1 MLKSLNESLVTVI
14 TLNGKDDQ
22 PSNVGMIYK
31 SLDKVIEDLKSYRF
45 VEEIMINRNANE
57 KPLHGI
63 FITCND
69 PSVTVNGKFHFQSI
83 YDTLLIGSSK
93 YTVISVD
100 GTIATF
106 DNDEECLEYHMAK
119 RNELL
124 GKLLS

>member
-1 MLKSLNESLVTVI
+1 MLKSLNESLITVI
-14 TLNGKDDQ
+14 TL
-22 PSNVGMIYK
+22 SNDKEYCTNIGNFYK
-31 SLDKVIEDLKSYRF
+31 GLDNTIEILRSYRF
-45 VEEIMINRNANE
+45 VEEIMINRDANE

-69 PSVTVNGKFHFQSI
+69 PSVTVNGKLHFQSI

>member
-14 TLNGKDDQ
+14 TLNDKDDQ
-22 PSNVGMIYK
+22 PSNAGMIYK
-31 SLDKVIEDLKSYRF
+31 SLDKVIEDLRSYRF
-45 VEEIMINRNANE
+45 VEEIMINRDANE

-69 PSVTVNGKFHFQSI
+69 PSVTVNGKLHFQSI
-83 YDTLLIGSSK
+83 YDTLLIGTAK

-106 DNDEECLEYHMAK
+106 DNDEECFRYHVTK

>member
-14 TLNGKDDQ
+14 TLDGKDDQ
-22 PSNVGMIYK
+22 PSNVEMIYK

-69 PSVTVNGKFHFQSI
+69 PSVTVNGKLHFQSI
-83 YDTLLIGSSK
+83 YDTLLIGAAK

-100 GTIATF
+100 GAIATF
-106 DNDEECLEYHMAK
+106 DNDEKCFKYHVTK

-124 GKLLS
+124 GKILS

>member
-69 PSVTVNGKFHFQSI
+69 PSVTVNGKFHFKSI

-119 RNELL
+119 HNELL
-124 GKLLS
+124 GKILS

>member
-14 TLNGKDDQ
+14 ALNGKDDQ

-45 VEEIMINRNANE
+45 VEEITINRDTNI
-57 KPLHGI
+57 KPLHGVY
-63 FITCND
+63 ITCND
-69 PSVTVNGKFHFQSI
+69 PNVTVNGKPFFLTIH
-83 YDTLLIGSSK
+83 DALLIGTAK

-100 GTIATF
+100 GAIATF
-106 DNDEECLEYHMAK
+106 DDADECVEYHLTK

-124 GKLLS
+124 GKILS

>member
-1 MLKSLNESLVTVI
+1 MLKSLNESLITVI
-14 TLNGKDDQ
+14 ALESDEEYHTNLGIFYKGLN
-22 PSNVGMIYK
+22 NVVEV
-31 SLDKVIEDLKSYRF
+31 LRSYRF
-45 VEEIMINRNANE
+45 VEEIMINRDVNI

-69 PSVTVNGKFHFQSI
+69 PNVTVNGKPHFHNI
-83 YDTLLIGSSK
+83 DDTLLIGTAK

-100 GTIATF
+100 GAIATF
-106 DNDEECLEYHMAK
+106 DNDEECLEYHLTK

>member
-1 MLKSLNESLVTVI
+1 MLKSLNESLITVI
-14 TLNGKDDQ
+14 NSNEVN
-22 PSNVGMIYK
+22 PSSVSILYK
-31 SLDKVIEDLKSYRF
+31 NLDKVIEDLKSYHF
-45 VEEIMINRNANE
+45 VEEVTVNTDYNI

-69 PSVTVNGKFHFQSI
+69 PRVTVNGKPHFLTNH
-83 YDTLLIGSSK
+83 DTLLIGTAK

-106 DNDEECLEYHMAK
+106 DNDEECLEYHLTK

-124 GKLLS
+124 GKILS

>member
-14 TLNGKDDQ
+14 TLNDKDDQ

-45 VEEIMINRNANE
+45 VEEIMINRDANE

-69 PSVTVNGKFHFQSI
+69 PSVTVNGKLHFQSI

-106 DNDEECLEYHMAK
+106 DDADKCLEYHVTK

-124 GKLLS
+124 GKILS

>member
-1 MLKSLNESLVTVI
+1 MYKILNESLITVI
-14 TLNGKDDQ
+14 TL
-22 PSNVGMIYK
+22 SNDKEYYTNIGNFYK
-31 SLDKVIEDLKSYRF
+31 GLDNTIEILRSYRF

-69 PSVTVNGKFHFQSI
+69 PSVTVNGKLHFQSI
-83 YDTLLIGSSK
+83 YDTLLIGAAK

-100 GTIATF
+100 GAIATF
-106 DNDEECLEYHMAK
+106 DDADKCLEYHVTK

>member
-14 TLNGKDDQ
+14 ALNGKDEQ
-22 PSNVGMIYK
+22 PSNVGTIYK
-31 SLDKVIEDLKSYRF
+31 NLDKVIEDLRSYRF
-45 VEEIMINRNANE
+45 VEEITINRDTNI

-69 PSVTVNGKFHFQSI
+69 PRVTVNGKPHFHTI
-83 YDTLLIGSSK
+83 HDTLLIGTAK

-100 GTIATF
+100 GAIATF
-106 DNDEECLEYHMAK
+106 DDADECVEYHLTK

-124 GKLLS
+124 GKILS